1 MTWIAFKFVF
11 GPMLTDQPTKQRKA
25 GGKRGF
31 LQSLAKNNISS
42 DGRWRDWNSIF
53 ILDRSI
59 LIFEKSRNELV
70 IQGVLHKL
78 LFAETKEGFSINC
91 QSYITM
97 QYLIFC
103 IQGLAKELLKE
114 DAVGPNSH
122 RIETKNI
129 FETLTYKT
137 GEGAPDVTVSVDIDW
152 CADVFH
158 TRGKHFVVLLD
169 AFVLGFLWK
178 NF

>member
-1 MTWIAFKFVF
+1 MSYLIVKKLELLQYQNHCKHQISWIAFKVCFWAV
-11 GPMLTDQPTKQRKA
+11 GEIAKSK
-25 GGKRGF
+25 GKREI

-59 LIFEKSRNELV
+59 LIFEKSCNELV

-103 IQGLAKELLKE
+103 IQGLDKELIKE
-114 DAVGPNSH
+114 DAVEPNSH

-129 FETLTYKT
+129 F
-137 GEGAPDVTVSVDIDW
+137 GPW
-152 CADVFH
+152 H
-158 TRGKHFVVLLD
+158 M
-169 AFVLGFLWK
+169 
-178 NF
+178 